1 MCIIN
6 QYPQSSVHRITIAYE
21 KSISTYSIYSIYST
35 YSIYSIYSTY
45 SIYSIYTSPPDER
58 VELLKPMNEIEDMN
72 DECKEICISGLLEW
86 YCKSPTKLENLTFAN
101 WVAWYDCSK
110 KHM

>member
-6 QYPQSSVHRITIAYE
+6 QYTQSSVHRITIAYE

-35 YSIYSIYSTY
+35 YSIYSIYK
-45 SIYSIYTSPPDER
+45 SPPDER

-72 DECKEICISGLLEW
+72 DECKEICISGLLER
-86 YCKSPTKLENLTFAN
+86 
-101 WVAWYDCSK
+101 
-110 KHM
+110 

>member
-6 QYPQSSVHRITIAYE
+6 QYTQSSVHRITIAYE
-21 KSISTYSIYSIYST
+21 KSIST

-72 DECKEICISGLLEW
+72 DECKEICISGLLER
-86 YCKSPTKLENLTFAN
+86 YCKSPTKLENLTLAN